1 RRCERRRFGATPGQ
15 GTGSSYRPRNRTRAP
30 GRRPGRSGLRGL
42 VRRRH
47 AAGADSS
54 AQARCARQGRGLCA
68 RCHRRRHRGRG
79 MGGTRGAR
87 PACPERI
94 VDPVDRETAR
104 PGMKLLVGTRSP
116 GKTREIRELFAGLPF
131 DLAFPADRLL
141 APLPEEADL
150 ERAMSYAE
158 NAVAKARY
166 YATRAGL
173 PAVADD
179 SGIEVEY
186 IGGAPGPR
194 SARWAGASGDVDA
207 ANNALLLEQL
217 AGVPPESRG
226 ARYRCVVAF
235 LATPSNVP
243 EIVEATCEGFILTE
257 P

>member
-1 RRCERRRFGATPGQ
+1 
-15 GTGSSYRPRNRTRAP
+15 
-30 GRRPGRSGLRGL
+30 
-42 VRRRH
+42 
-47 AAGADSS
+47 
-54 AQARCARQGRGLCA
+54 
-68 RCHRRRHRGRG
+68 
-79 MGGTRGAR
+79 
-87 PACPERI
+87 
-94 VDPVDRETAR
+94 
-104 PGMKLLVGTRSP
+104 MKLLVGTRSP

-131 DLAFPADRLL
+131 DLFFPADRLL

-194 SARWAGASGDVDA
+194 SARWAGANNDVDA

-217 AGVPPESRG
+217 AGVPPDSRG

-235 LATPSNVP
+235 LATPSSVP

-257 P
+257 PRGTGGFGYDPLFYSPELHMTFGEAPPAAKHRVSHRGRAFRALIEVLLRRST